1 MGGPYYLGLDIGTQG
16 TKGVVT
22 DASTRRVVARAAH
35 AYGLIEGLPAGA
47 AEQHPETWWEA
58 VVSVVGDLRSG
69 GAFDPSAVAG
79 VGISGQQH
87 GLVALDVEDRVI
99 RPAKL
104 WCDTSAAGEAL
115 ELSHE
120 LGRSI
125 PAGFTAPK
133 ILWLQRHEPR
143 NYERLAAV
151 LLPHDYINFLLTG
164 TKVMEAGDASG
175 TGLFDVA
182 ERRFDAGAVA
192 TIGASLSDALPPL
205 LPAGTPAGRLQAS
218 AAERLGLREGILVAS
233 GGGDNM
239 MSAIGAGATRPGVG
253 VLSLGTSA
261 TIFAYADQPV
271 VDPEGAIAAFC
282 DSTGGWLPLLC
293 VMNATGVLEE
303 LARSYHGLHD
313 LDGLTR
319 LASEVPRGCEGV
331 MFLPFLQGERVPNL
345 PHAKGVLLDLTPGTL
360 SPGHLFRAALEG
372 VTLNLAGGFE
382 RLGALGLPLDGLR
395 VVGGGSKNELW
406 VQMLADA
413 IGVPVQR
420 LEEPESAALGG
431 ALQAEWTAARE
442 ADGSA
447 SIDALAAEYV
457 TFSGSAKTPDPGA
470 GRDYERM
477 LGRFRRETE
486 RHFAQ

>member
-1 MGGPYYLGLDIGTQG
+1 
-16 TKGVVT
+16 
-22 DASTRRVVARAAH
+22 
-35 AYGLIEGLPAGA
+35 
-47 AEQHPETWWEA
+47 
-58 VVSVVGDLRSG
+58 
-69 GAFDPSAVAG
+69 
-79 VGISGQQH
+79 
-87 GLVALDVEDRVI
+87 
-99 RPAKL
+99 
-104 WCDTSAAGEAL
+104 
-115 ELSHE
+115 
-120 LGRSI
+120 
-125 PAGFTAPK
+125 
-133 ILWLQRHEPR
+133 
-143 NYERLAAV
+143 
-151 LLPHDYINFLLTG
+151 
-164 TKVMEAGDASG
+164 
-175 TGLFDVA
+175 
-182 ERRFDAGAVA
+182 
-192 TIGASLSDALPPL
+192 
-205 LPAGTPAGRLQAS
+205 
-218 AAERLGLREGILVAS
+218 
-233 GGGDNM
+233 

>member
-104 WCDTSAAGEAL
+104 WCDTSAVGEAL

-239 MSAIGAGATRPGVG
+239 MSAIGSGAPRAGTV
-253 VLSLGTSA
+253 VLSLGPS
-261 TIFAYADQPV
+261 
-271 VDPEGAIAAFC
+271 
-282 DSTGGWLPLLC
+282 
-293 VMNATGVLEE
+293 
-303 LARSYHGLHD
+303 
-313 LDGLTR
+313 
-319 LASEVPRGCEGV
+319 
-331 MFLPFLQGERVPNL
+331 
-345 PHAKGVLLDLTPGTL
+345 GTV
-360 SPGHLFRAALEG
+360 F
-372 VTLNLAGGFE
+372 T
-382 RLGALGLPLDGLR
+382 
-395 VVGGGSKNELW
+395 
-406 VQMLADA
+406 
-413 IGVPVQR
+413 
-420 LEEPESAALGG
+420 
-431 ALQAEWTAARE
+431 
-442 ADGSA
+442 
-447 SIDALAAEYV
+447 
-457 TFSGSAKTPDPGA
+457 
-470 GRDYERM
+470 
-477 LGRFRRETE
+477 
-486 RHFAQ
+486 